1 MVSKPKKYTEKD
13 INDDLQMFKKSKKLR
28 ETARRFK
35 IPITTLHDRIK
46 GKYKYNKNFCRTVFY
61 LSNLFKNGEPGYKW
75 YKLFLKRWPELST
88 RKAGI

>member
-13 INDDLQMFKKSKKLR
+13 ISDDLQMFKKSKKLK
-28 ETARRFK
+28 ETARRLK
-35 IPITTLHDRIK
+35 IPITTLHD
-46 GKYKYNKNFCRTVFY
+46 KYNKNFCRTVFY